1 MFPRIVTTT
10 DRNGNK
16 YDYIRL
22 VESYR
27 DKGKKKQRT
36 VCSLGRR
43 DLLMPHLD
51 RLIQLLSEPDQ
62 KRWVKSEDVEPVQA
76 YDWGPMLA
84 VQTLWQQLGLE
95 KILDRMGGRSK
106 KDGVALSDRALV
118 LVANRLCAPSSEHG
132 LAGWLDTDYVCD
144 REGRRWVASWRSEQE
159 RKHSKSPRVRVDSK
173 QLQQWYR
180 TLDQLQA
187 RKQRLE
193 EQLYLQLRDLFSL
206 KVDMVLYDVTSTY
219 FEGEGPAGFAAHGY
233 SRDKRPRNRQVVFGL
248 VMVDGWPIAHHV
260 FAGNTRDST
269 TVEGV
274 LADLQQR
281 FGIGRVI
288 FVGDRGM
295 VTSDNIEHIRSQQQ
309 GYVVGLNRRRSEQIY
324 RYVERAT
331 GQWQECPLAKGA
343 QQSSDPPKT
352 LVQEVVSDEPG
363 VRVFVIH
370 SDERKAFEEARR
382 LKGMQRVREALEG
395 LQKRV
400 EEGRLKDPSKIGAA
414 AARILARHKGY
425 RYYDWEYKDQQ
436 FRFFEHPI
444 NLKREKAYE
453 GKYVI
458 QTEEPNLGPIQVVQ
472 IYKQLME
479 VERAFRNLKDVLELR
494 PIYHQ
499 TQKRVEA
506 HIQVAALAFLLQRL
520 LEKKLQNGGIDLS
533 ASDAMQALKTVKI
546 VDFTLGND
554 EQKRTVTKGSNRA
567 ARILTA
573 LGVHNPNT
581 PPKQEISEVW

>member
-1 MFPRIVTTT
+1 VYPRITKTT
-10 DRNGNK
+10 DRNGNT
-16 YDYIRL
+16 YEYIRL

-27 DKGKKKQRT
+27 ENGKNKQRT

-43 DLLMPHLD
+43 DLLMVHLD
-51 RLIQLLSEPDQ
+51 RLIQLLSEPEQ
-62 KRWVKSEDVEPVQA
+62 KRWVRSEDVEPVQA
-76 YDWGPMLA
+76 WDWGPMLA
-84 VQTLWQQLGLE
+84 VQTLWQELGLQ

-106 KDGVALSDRALV
+106 KDGVALSDRVLV

-159 RKHSKSPRVRVDSK
+159 RRDSKAPRVRVESK

-180 TLDQLQA
+180 TLDKLHA
-187 RKQRLE
+187 RKERLE
-193 EQLYLQLRDLFSL
+193 KELYLQLRDLFSL
-206 KVDMVLYDVTSTY
+206 KVDMVLYDLTSTY
-219 FEGEGPAGFAAHGY
+219 FEGEGPAGIALHGH
-233 SRDKRPRNRQVVFGL
+233 SRDKRPRNRQVLLGL

-260 FAGNTRDST
+260 FAGNRRDST

-274 LADLQQR
+274 LADLQER
-281 FGIGRVI
+281 FGIARVV

-295 VTSDNIEHIRSQQQ
+295 VTSDNIEHIRRQQQ

-324 RYVERAT
+324 QYVERAT
-331 GQWQECPLAKGA
+331 GQWHQCPLAKGA
-343 QQSSDPPKT
+343 QEKSDPPKT
-352 LVQEVVSDEPG
+352 LVQEVPSDEPG
-363 VRVFVIH
+363 VRVFVVH
-370 SDERKAFEEARR
+370 SDERKGFEEARR
-382 LKGMQRVREALEG
+382 LKGMRRVREALER

-400 EEGRLKDPSKIGAA
+400 EKGRLKDPSKIGAA
-414 AARILARHKGY
+414 AARTLARHKGY
-425 RYYDWEYKDQQ
+425 RYYQWEYKDGE

-479 VERAFRNLKDVLELR
+479 VERAFRNLKDVIELR

-499 TQKRVEA
+499 TAKRVEA
-506 HIQVAALAFLLQRL
+506 HIQVATLAFLLQRL
-520 LEKKLQNGGIDLS
+520 LEKKLKNAGIDLS

-546 VDFTLGND
+546 VDFTLGNG
-554 EQKRTVTKGSNRA
+554 EQKRTVTKGSERA
-567 ARILTA
+567 ARVLRA
-573 LGVHNPNT
+573 LDVHNPNI
-581 PPKQEISEVW
+581 PPKQEISEV